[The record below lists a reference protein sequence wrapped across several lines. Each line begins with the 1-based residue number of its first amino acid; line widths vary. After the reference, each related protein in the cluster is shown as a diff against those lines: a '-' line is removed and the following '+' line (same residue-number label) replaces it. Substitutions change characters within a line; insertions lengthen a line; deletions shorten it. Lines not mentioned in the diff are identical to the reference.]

1 MSAETLEEASEFF
14 DYVIELL
21 DKYEK
26 LGPLPGILLPF
37 IEAFLPFL
45 PLFVFVM
52 ANSVAYGLL
61 KGFLYSWL
69 GSSAGSIFVFL
80 LIRKY
85 GNKKILLKIKQNKQV
100 QHITSWVERHGFG
113 PMFILLC
120 FPFSPS
126 SIINIVAGLSNVSK
140 QQFVLAVLLGKS
152 VMIFSIA
159 YIGSSIFEFAK
170 NPVKTIVV
178 TACILVFWTFG
189 KFLEKKL
196 LKRQNLKSESYEEG
210 GGVK

>member
-1 MSAETLEEASEFF
+1 LDISTVKAMKEASEFF

-21 DKYEK
+21 QKYEN

-52 ANSVAYGLL
+52 ANGAAYGLL
-61 KGFLYSWL
+61 KGFLYSWIGSSL
-69 GSSAGSIFVFL
+69 GSIAVFL
-80 LIRKY
+80 LIRVF

-100 QHITSWVERHGFG
+100 IHVTSWVDRHGFG
-113 PMFILLC
+113 PIFILLC

-126 SIINIVAGLSNVSK
+126 SVINIVAGLSKVSK
-140 QQFVLAVLLGKS
+140 QQFILAVLLGKS

-159 YIGSSIFEFAK
+159 YIGTSILEFAK
-170 NPVKTIVV
+170 HPVKTIVITV
-178 TACILVFWTFG
+178 CIIIFWIFG
-189 KFLEKKL
+189 KLLEKRILQKTNKQL
-196 LKRQNLKSESYEEG
+196 AEKE
-210 GGVK
+210 

>member
-1 MSAETLEEASEFF
+1 MKEASEFF

-21 DKYEK
+21 QKYEN

-52 ANSVAYGLL
+52 ANGAAYGLL
-61 KGFLYSWL
+61 KGFLYSWIGSSL
-69 GSSAGSIFVFL
+69 GSIAVFL
-80 LIRKY
+80 LIRVF

-100 QHITSWVERHGFG
+100 IHVTSWVDRHGFG
-113 PMFILLC
+113 PIFILLC

-126 SIINIVAGLSNVSK
+126 SVINIVAGLSKVSK
-140 QQFVLAVLLGKS
+140 QQFILAVLLGKS

-159 YIGSSIFEFAK
+159 YIGTSILEFAK
-170 NPVKTIVV
+170 HPVKTIVITV
-178 TACILVFWTFG
+178 CIIIFWIFG
-189 KFLEKKL
+189 KLLEKRILQKTNKQL
-196 LKRQNLKSESYEEG
+196 AEKE
-210 GGVK
+210 

>member
-69 GSSAGSIFVFL
+69 GSSAGSIAVFY
-80 LIRKY
+80 LIRTF
-85 GNKKILLKIKQNKQV
+85 GHKKIFMKIKHNKQV
-100 QHITSWVERHGFG
+100 QT
-113 PMFILLC
+113 
-120 FPFSPS
+120 
-126 SIINIVAGLSNVSK
+126 
-140 QQFVLAVLLGKS
+140 
-152 VMIFSIA
+152 
-159 YIGSSIFEFAK
+159 
-170 NPVKTIVV
+170 V
-178 TACILVFWTFG
+178 T
-189 KFLEKKL
+189 
-196 LKRQNLKSESYEEG
+196 
-210 GGVK
+210 

>member
-1 MSAETLEEASEFF
+1 MDISTVKAMKEASEFF

-21 DKYEK
+21 QKYEN

-52 ANSVAYGLL
+52 ANGAAYGLL
-61 KGFLYSWL
+61 KGFLYSWIGSSL
-69 GSSAGSIFVFL
+69 GSIAVFL
-80 LIRKY
+80 LIRVF

-100 QHITSWVERHGFG
+100 IHVTSWVDRHGFG
-113 PMFILLC
+113 PIFILLC

-126 SIINIVAGLSNVSK
+126 SVINIVAGLSKVSK
-140 QQFVLAVLLGKS
+140 QQFILAVLLGKS

-159 YIGSSIFEFAK
+159 YIGTSILEFAK
-170 NPVKTIVV
+170 HPVKTIVITV
-178 TACILVFWTFG
+178 CIIIFWIFG
-189 KFLEKKL
+189 KLLEKRILQKTNKQL
-196 LKRQNLKSESYEEG
+196 AEKE
-210 GGVK
+210 

>member
-1 MSAETLEEASEFF
+1 MDISTIEALDEASDYF
-14 DYVIELL
+14 DYIIDLL
-21 DKYEK
+21 DKLEK

-61 KGFLYSWL
+61 KGFLYSWI
-69 GSSAGSIFVFL
+69 GSSVGSIAIFF
-80 LIRKY
+80 LIRKFH
-85 GNKKILLKIKQNKQV
+85 KTRLVTKIMQNKQV
-100 QHITSWVERHGFG
+100 IHITSWVERHGFG
-113 PMFILLC
+113 PLFILLC

-126 SIINIVAGLSNVSK
+126 SIINIVAGLSKVSK
-140 QQFVLAVLLGKS
+140 QQFILAVLLGKS

-159 YIGSSIFEFAK
+159 YIGTSILEFAK
-170 NPVKTIVV
+170 NPTKTIIV
-178 TACILVFWTFG
+178 TGCILVFWIFG

-196 LKRQNLKSESYEEG
+196 LRKSKRKS
-210 GGVK
+210 

>member
-80 LIRKY
+80 LIRKF
-85 GNKKILLKIKQNKQV
+85 GNKKILLKIKQNRQV
-100 QHITSWVERHGFG
+100 VQITSWVERHGFG
-113 PMFILLC
+113 PLFVLLC

-140 QQFVLAVLLGKS
+140 QQFILAVLLGKS

-178 TACILVFWTFG
+178 TGCVLVFWIFG

-196 LKRQNLKSESYEEG
+196 LQKPKKQVTEKG
-210 GGVK
+210 